1 MHQILTT
8 KCYIMVSVVREA
20 ILEALGSSN
29 RELTLDP
36 TVTLSALISKLRDSE
51 PLLYKF
57 RRNNDPSSPDGTKKW
72 SRLEIANAITYVLFG
87 SNERA
92 VGFVAENGKESP
104 SEILA
109 HGVEDESKA
118 LFDKRNLIGELSKP
132 TVEVQVSFLDNCQV
146 SLLRCTVTFS

>member
-1 MHQILTT
+1 
-8 KCYIMVSVVREA
+8 MVSVVRES

-36 TVTLSALISKLRDSE
+36 SVTLSGLISKLRDSE
-51 PLLYKF
+51 PLLFKF
-57 RRNNDPSSPDGTKKW
+57 RRNNDLASLGGKRKW
-72 SRLEIANAITYVLFG
+72 SRLEIANTITHVLFG

-92 VGFVAENGKESP
+92 VGFVAENEKERP

-109 HGVEDESKA
+109 RGVEDESKA

-132 TVEVQVSFLDNCQV
+132 AAEVQVSEF
-146 SLLRCTVTFS
+146 CTIKRYQAH